1 MRWRTVSV
9 SRHGWR
15 RSETWARSSALD
27 MATCEA
33 RKVEGRGGSL
43 VEGTISGGMT
53 VEQWHVVVATT
64 RAIEEVRMGHTYG
77 NALRIWCFIYK
88 RIKEQDKKGCNNPPF
103 EHCYMIGRIK

>member
-33 RKVEGRGGSL
+33 RKVEGRGGQSRGGNNL
-43 VEGTISGGMT
+43 RGDDGRAVARGRGDDARDRGGAYGTHLWQCFENMVFHLQENKGARQKGM
-53 VEQWHVVVATT
+53 Q
-64 RAIEEVRMGHTYG
+64 
-77 NALRIWCFIYK
+77 
-88 RIKEQDKKGCNNPPF
+88 
-103 EHCYMIGRIK
+103 

>member
-1 MRWRTVSV
+1 MDGVEVKLGRDRARWTWPPARHARWRA
-9 SRHGWR
+9 G
-15 RSETWARSSALD
+15 
-27 MATCEA
+27 
-33 RKVEGRGGSL
+33 GGSL